1 MNFVN
6 CVQNGLLFFGYF
18 DGRRRVGERV
28 AKRGIVTRIVGEKSS
43 QKEFLPKQWV
53 KKQAKKSSCP
63 STGRK
68 SKPRRIPAQ
77 SMGKEASS
85 KEFLPRQ
92 WVKVPRKIKNCP
104 FWADN

>member
-1 MNFVN
+1 MK
-6 CVQNGLLFFGYF
+6 GLLREALLPGLW
-18 DGRRRVGERV
+18 
-28 AKRGIVTRIVGEKSS
+28 AKS
-43 QKEFLPKQWV
+43 
-53 KKQAKKSSCP
+53 QAKKNSCP
-63 STGRK
+63 SSGRK